1 MNNKIENFLLLVL
14 LCIGLLSGYYTFNII
29 KEAYIVFT
37 AENICIAE
45 HVSKGVERKN
55 IVRMNGT
62 CAVKE

>member
-1 MNNKIENFLLLVL
+1 MNKSDFSFLFIIVCICLV
-14 LCIGLLSGYYTFNII
+14 SGHYTVKII
-29 KEAYIVFT
+29 KDAYNIYS
-37 AENICIAE
+37 AENKCIAE